1 MNKQDIAKINRRL
14 KYFVGA
20 LLLLFAFSTVNV
32 VIALLNPQKETQ
44 TIVGKVGP
52 AGRDGEDGKPGK
64 DGRDGEDGRDGK
76 DGRDGLD
83 GKDGRHGKDGRDGAD
98 GEDGVDGKPG
108 RQGDRGMPGPPGPQ
122 GPPGPEGPPGPIGP
136 QGPPGQSI
144 ELRGNDEIQAIE
156 WKKVNDSGWK
166 ILIPY
171 CVLTSSC
178 SMQTLMY

>member
-20 LLLLFAFSTVNV
+20 LLLLFALSTANV

-52 AGRDGEDGKPGK
+52 
-64 DGRDGEDGRDGK
+64 DGRDGEDGEPGKDGSDGQDGRDGSRGKDGRNGVDGKNGK
-76 DGRDGLD
+76 DGRDGDD
-83 GKDGRHGKDGRDGAD
+83 GKI
-98 GEDGVDGKPG
+98 GEDGAAGDQGIQGEPG
-108 RQGDRGMPGPPGPQ
+108 VTGPQ
-122 GPPGPEGPPGPIGP
+122 GPQGPEGPPGAVGP

-144 ELRGNDEIQAIE
+144 ELRGNDEMQAIE
-156 WKKVNDSGWK
+156 WKRVNDSGWK

-178 SMQTLMY
+178 NMQTLMY